1 LPNDPR
7 SSRARCGAPFSPVPE
22 DTISTLSRG
31 DAISLGL
38 AAGAT
43 VLAAAVTLMHAGPVV
58 GFVACAAALSL
69 LAMSVGHGTDQL
81 GSRLGPGA
89 TGVLQSALGNL
100 PELFVCIF
108 ALRAGLVHV
117 VQAAL
122 VGSILANSLLV
133 LGLALLVGG
142 LKNGTQRFAR
152 EAPRM
157 VATLMMLAVAA
168 LAVPTL
174 AAGLHTPAAAHATA
188 LSVACAV
195 VLLCVFAASVPF
207 SLRGDPAVVLEDEEA
222 AHAPWPLWLAVAVL
236 IGASVGAAL
245 VSDWFVEA
253 LAPAMETLGI
263 SEAFS
268 GLVVVAIAGNAVE
281 NVIGIQLAARNKP
294 DYAMSV
300 ILNSSLQIALALV
313 PVLVLVSVFIA
324 PVPLTL
330 VMPPLLVAALALT
343 AVVSAF
349 IVYDGESIW
358 LEGVALIG
366 LYGIIVSA
374 FWWG

>member
-1 LPNDPR
+1 VLP
-7 SSRARCGAPFSPVPE
+7 SRLTIRR
-22 DTISTLSRG
+22 TIISTLTRS

-43 VLAAAVTLMHAGPVV
+43 VLAAAATFMHAGPVV

-69 LAMSVGHGTDQL
+69 LAMTVGHGTEQL
-81 GSRLGPGA
+81 GSRMGPGA

-108 ALRAGLVHV
+108 ALRAGLVRV

-142 LKNGTQRFAR
+142 LKNGTQRFGK

-174 AAGLHTPAAAHATA
+174 AAGLHTPAAAHEAA

-195 VLLCVFAASVPF
+195 ALLCVFAASLPF
-207 SLRGDPAVVLEDEEA
+207 SLRGDPAVVMEHET
-222 AHAPWPLWLAVAVL
+222 AHAPWPLWLAFAVL
-236 IGASVGAAL
+236 IGASVGAAF

-253 LAPAMETLGI
+253 LAPAMKTLGI

-281 NVIGIQLAARNKP
+281 NVVGIQLAARNQP

-313 PVLVLVSVFIA
+313 PALVLLSVVIA

-330 VMPPLLVAALALT
+330 VMPPLLVAALALA

-358 LEGVALIG
+358 LEGVALIA
-366 LYGIIVSA
+366 LYGMIAAA

>member
-1 LPNDPR
+1 M
-7 SSRARCGAPFSPVPE
+7 
-22 DTISTLSRG
+22 ITL
-31 DAISLGL
+31 AL
-38 AAGAT
+38 AAAAT
-43 VLAAAVTLMHAGPVV
+43 VLAAVLTLMHAAPVT

-69 LAMSVGHGTDQL
+69 LAMMVGHGTDQL
-81 GSRLGPGA
+81 GSRMGPGA

-142 LKNGTQRFAR
+142 LKNGTQRFKS

-174 AAGLHTPAAAHATA
+174 AAGLHTPAARHETA
-188 LSVACAV
+188 LSVACAI
-195 VLLCVFAASVPF
+195 VLLCVFAASLPF
-207 SLRGDPAVVLEDEEA
+207 SLNDDPAVVCEGEA
-222 AHAPWPLWLAVAVL
+222 AETPWPLWAAIGVL
-236 IGASVGAAL
+236 VGASVGAAF

-253 LAPAMETLGI
+253 LGPAMKTLGI

-281 NVIGIQLAARNKP
+281 NVVGVQLAARNKP

-300 ILNSSLQIALALV
+300 ILNGSLQIALALV

-330 VMPPLLVAALALT
+330 VMPPLLVAALALS

-366 LYGIIVSA
+366 LYGIVVAA

>member
-1 LPNDPR
+1 MAAPAGPLPLPTGDT
-7 SSRARCGAPFSPVPE
+7 
-22 DTISTLSRG
+22 TISTLSRG

-38 AAGAT
+38 AVGAT
-43 VLAAAVTLMHAGPVV
+43 AIAAAVTFAGAGPVV

-69 LAMSVGHGTDQL
+69 LAMMVGHGTEQL
-81 GSRLGPGA
+81 GSRMGPGA

-142 LKNGTQRFAR
+142 LKNGTQRFAG

-157 VATLMMLAVAA
+157 TATLMMLAVAA

-174 AAGLHTPAAAHATA
+174 AAGLHTPAAAHPTA

-195 VLLCVFAASVPF
+195 MLLVVFAASLPF
-207 SLRGDPAVVLEDEEA
+207 SLRGDPAVVPAKGEREHA
-222 AHAPWPLWLAVAVL
+222 AWPLWLAIAVL
-236 IGASVGAAL
+236 IGASVGAAF
-245 VSDWFVEA
+245 VSEWFVEA
-253 LAPAMETLGI
+253 LSPAMKTLGI

-281 NVIGIQLAARNKP
+281 NVVGVQLAADNKP

-300 ILNSSLQIALALV
+300 VLNGSLQIALALV
-313 PVLVLVSVFIA
+313 PMLVIVSIFIA

>member
-1 LPNDPR
+1 M
-7 SSRARCGAPFSPVPE
+7 
-22 DTISTLSRG
+22 TISTVQRS

-43 VLAAAVTLMHAGPVV
+43 VLAAAATFMHAGPVV

-69 LAMSVGHGTDQL
+69 LAMTVGHGTEQL
-81 GSRLGPGA
+81 GSRMGPGA

-133 LGLALLVGG
+133 MGLALLVGG
-142 LKNGTQRFAR
+142 LKNGTQRFGK

-157 VATLMMLAVAA
+157 VVTLMMLAVAA

-174 AAGLHTPAAAHATA
+174 AAGLHTPAAAHEAA

-195 VLLCVFAASVPF
+195 ALLCVFAASLPF
-207 SLRGDPAVVLEDEEA
+207 SLRGDPAVVMEHETD
-222 AHAPWPLWLAVAVL
+222 HTPWPLWLALAVL
-236 IGASVGAAL
+236 IGASVGAAF

-253 LAPAMETLGI
+253 LAPAMKTLGI

-281 NVIGIQLAARNKP
+281 NVVGIQLAARNQP

-313 PVLVLVSVFIA
+313 PALVLLSVFIA

-330 VMPPLLVAALALT
+330 VMPPLLVAALALA

-358 LEGVALIG
+358 LEGVALIA
-366 LYGIIVSA
+366 LYGMIAAA